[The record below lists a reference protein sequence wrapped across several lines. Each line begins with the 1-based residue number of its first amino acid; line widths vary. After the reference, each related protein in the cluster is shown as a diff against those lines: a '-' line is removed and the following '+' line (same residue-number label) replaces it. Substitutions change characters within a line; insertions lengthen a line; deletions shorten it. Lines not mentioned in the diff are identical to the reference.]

1 MHRETKK
8 SFSIIQLVSNR
19 AWTETQASAAS
30 LTQTR
35 SHRGTWMPTVE
46 SDYYLMSSD
55 RDWGKY
61 IPAHVLT
68 ELTGRRMDGWR
79 DEGWVGG
86 RVGEWTNG
94 WSHTASV
101 SKLCLFLFL
110 PHMYRTSTS
119 RAGKF
124 SGTILATLNKTGMPQ
139 LNKTSAP
146 RSKRWNKESVRLPLN
161 PKMSSSQ
168 SS

>member
-19 AWTETQASAAS
+19 AWTETQASAAA

-35 SHRGTWMPTVE
+35 SHRGTSMPTVE

-61 IPAHVLT
+61 IPAHALT

-101 SKLCLFLFL
+101 SKAMLVFISA
-110 PHMYRTSTS
+110 HMYRTSTS
-119 RAGKF
+119 RQASF
-124 SGTILATLNKTGMPQ
+124 SGTILALPKTGMPQ

-146 RSKRWNKESVRLPLN
+146 RSKRWDKESVRLPPN
-161 PKMSSSQ
+161 PKMFSSQ